1 MSGFLTSIK
10 RAWLFVSFHQ
20 TSTATTWF
28 KTSVSI
34 MASKETVT
42 NLLLAWSAGDQSALE
57 RLVPH
62 VESELRRI
70 ASHHMRRENVG
81 HTLQTTA
88 LVNELYIKLVDQK
101 QATWH
106 NRVHFFAVAAQ
117 LMRRILVDYARRHLR
132 TKRGGGA
139 VNIPLDEVAII
150 SQEKSAELIALDDA
164 LERLAEID
172 PLKAKVVE
180 LRHFGGLTVEET
192 AAILKVSEVTVMRHW
207 GLAKSWLRL
216 QVRGNQSPS

>member
-1 MSGFLTSIK
+1 M
-10 RAWLFVSFHQ
+10 
-20 TSTATTWF
+20 
-28 KTSVSI
+28 
-34 MASKETVT
+34 MASEETVT
-42 NLLLAWSAGDQSALE
+42 NLLRAWSAGDESALE
-57 RLVPH
+57 RLVPQ

-70 ASHHMRRENVG
+70 ASRHMRREHAG

-117 LMRRILVDYARRHLR
+117 LMRRILVDHARRHLR

-139 VNIPLDEVAII
+139 VTIPLDEVAII
-150 SQEKSAELIALDDA
+150 SHEKSAELIALDEA
-164 LERLAEID
+164 LQRLAEID

-192 AAILKVSEVTVMRHW
+192 AAILKVSEITVMRHW

-216 QVRGNQSPS
+216 QVRGNQ